1 MHGYGEEGKE
11 MKRELVGLFMI
22 AGLLAAG
29 GLRAQDLPMKVKG
42 GHELGAT
49 AEQFFAEG
57 HEKEVLSACA
67 SGDFKSLK
75 KSTKRLA
82 KQYCSDLTDTR
93 EQAAGG
99 KRVEYKPAG
108 DPAEFRTDTFTFD
121 GGHLVKVEL
130 IYAAPSPEANYR
142 GKSFADIFAGVKEA
156 YGPPTSESA
165 EPTQSVYG
173 QQYIAHGEIWLAP
186 HAAVVIIEKPGEDGS
201 TTLIACTRAEYDRAL
216 APGAAKPANPIQ

>member
-1 MHGYGEEGKE
+1 MRKE
-11 MKRELVGLFMI
+11 MIGMLTL
-22 AGLLAAG
+22 AALLAASG
-29 GLRAQDLPMKVKG
+29 VRAQELPMKVKG
-42 GHELGAT
+42 GHELGET

-75 KSTKRLA
+75 KTTKRLA
-82 KQYCSDLTDTR
+82 RQYCSDLTDTR

-108 DPAEFRTDTFTFD
+108 DPTEYRTDTFTFD

-130 IYAAPSPEANYR
+130 IYAAPSPEANYK

-156 YGPPTSESA
+156 YGPATGESA

-173 QQYIAHGEIWLAP
+173 QQYIAHREIWLAP

>member
-1 MHGYGEEGKE
+1 
-11 MKRELVGLFMI
+11 
-22 AGLLAAG
+22 
-29 GLRAQDLPMKVKG
+29 
-42 GHELGAT
+42 
-49 AEQFFAEG
+49 
-57 HEKEVLSACA
+57 VLSACA

>member
-1 MHGYGEEGKE
+1 MRKG
-11 MKRELVGLFMI
+11 I
-22 AGLLAAG
+22 IGLLAIAALSVSS

-42 GHELGAT
+42 EHELGET

-57 HEKEVLSACA
+57 HEKDVLGACA

>member
-1 MHGYGEEGKE
+1 MRKG
-11 MKRELVGLFMI
+11 I
-22 AGLLAAG
+22 IGLLAIAALSVSSGAG
-29 GLRAQDLPMKVKG
+29 AQDLPMKVKG
-42 GHELGAT
+42 GHELGET

-57 HEKEVLSACA
+57 QEKEMLGACA

-186 HAAVVIIEKPGEDGS
+186 HAAVVIIEKPGEDGA